1 VGTTRGQGPPNP
13 LRPAKCAN
21 VRDVLIIG
29 AGPAGLAA
37 AARLAAQGRDALVL
51 EEHAVV
57 GQPAHCT
64 GVLGH
69 DAFAELDL
77 PREAILSITRSAA
90 FRAGHGEPVL
100 IESDRVVAT
109 VVDRPRF
116 DAALAVKAQ
125 AAGAELRTG
134 ARVDSVTIDAG
145 GVTAA
150 VRGFAP
156 VRARALVLACGAN
169 YRFNRALGLGIPRA
183 YVQSAQVETPFAP
196 LPHIDVR
203 MGRALAPAGFAWAV
217 PFLRGDV
224 PYARLGLLC
233 ESGARARFGAFFAQM
248 ACEHGTPGAPP
259 PPRLKMLPMGPV
271 SRTFADRVLAVG
283 DAAGLV
289 KPTTGGGIY
298 YGLLSGFYAAETLDD
313 CLRTGRLDERGLRA
327 YETRW
332 RERIGPDIRAGLAF
346 RRLASRLGDRG
357 IHALVELARVDGIVP
372 LLKETADFNWHRRA
386 ALALLRHPAFRR
398 AVISSIWS

>member
-1 VGTTRGQGPPNP
+1 MRD
-13 LRPAKCAN
+13 

-37 AARLAAQGRDALVL
+37 AARLAAAGRDALVL
-51 EEHAVV
+51 EEHDVV
-57 GQPAHCT
+57 GRPVHCT

-77 PREAILSITRSAA
+77 PREAILSITRSAT

-100 IESDRVVAT
+100 VESDRVIAT
-109 VVDRPRF
+109 VVDRPVF
-116 DAALAVKAQ
+116 DAALAVRARE
-125 AAGAELRTG
+125 AGAEIRTG
-134 ARVDSVTIDAG
+134 ARVDAVAVQPSV
-145 GVTAA
+145 VT
-150 VRGFAP
+150 VTMRDGET
-156 VRARALVLACGAN
+156 VHGRALVLACGAN

-183 YVQSAQVETPFAP
+183 YVQSAQVELPFAA

-203 MGRALAPAGFAWAV
+203 MGRAVAPGGFAWAV
-217 PFLRGDV
+217 PFVRGGETF
-224 PYARLGLLC
+224 ARLGLLC
-233 ESGARARFGAFFAQM
+233 ETEARARFAAFFA
-248 ACEHGTPGAPP
+248 ALSREHASTSSMP
-259 PPRLKMLPMGPV
+259 PPRMKMLPLGPV
-271 SRTFADRVLAVG
+271 RKTVSDRIVAVG

-298 YGLLSGFYAAETLDD
+298 YGLLSGQYAAETLHT
-313 CLRTGRLDERGLRA
+313 CLAADRLSERDLRL

-332 RERIGPDIRAGLAF
+332 RQRIGPDIRAGLMF
-346 RRLASRLGDRG
+346 RRLATRLGDHS
-357 IHALVELARVDGIVP
+357 IDALVEVARVDGIVP

>member
-1 VGTTRGQGPPNP
+1 
-13 LRPAKCAN
+13 

-51 EEHAVV
+51 EEHDVV
-57 GQPAHCT
+57 GRPAHCT

-77 PREAILSITRSAA
+77 PRDTILSITRSAA
-90 FRAGHGEPVL
+90 FRAGHGDPVL
-100 IESDRVVAT
+100 IESDRVIAT

-116 DAALAVKAQ
+116 DAALAAKAQ

-134 ARVDSVTIDAG
+134 ARVEAIAVDAG
-145 GVTAA
+145 GVTAR
-150 VRGFAP
+150 VRGGAP
-156 VRARALVLACGAN
+156 VRARAVVVACGAN

-183 YVQSAQVETPFAP
+183 YVQSAQVEMPFAS

-203 MGRALAPAGFAWAV
+203 LGRTLAPAGFAWAV
-217 PFLRGDV
+217 PFVRGDV

-233 ESGARARFGAFFAQM
+233 DTDARGRFAAFYAQIAR
-248 ACEHGTPGAPP
+248 EHGADQAAPP
-259 PPRLKMLPMGPV
+259 APRMKMLPLGPV
-271 SRTFADRVLAVG
+271 SKTVSDRVIAVG

-298 YGLLSGFYAAETLDD
+298 YGLLSGVYAADTLDA
-313 CLRTGRLDERGLRA
+313 CLRDGRLGERDLRA
-327 YETRW
+327 YEVRW
-332 RERIGPDIRAGLAF
+332 RERIGPDIRAGLTF

-398 AVISSIWS
+398 AVITSIWS

>member
-1 VGTTRGQGPPNP
+1 
-13 LRPAKCAN
+13 

-29 AGPAGLAA
+29 AGPAGLSA
-37 AARLAAQGRDALVL
+37 AARLAARGRDTLVL
-51 EEHAVV
+51 EEHPEV
-57 GQPAHCT
+57 GRPAHCT

-69 DAFAELDL
+69 DAFSELDL
-77 PREAILSITRSAA
+77 PRDTILSITRSAA

-100 IESDRVVAT
+100 IESDHVIAT
-109 VVDRPRF
+109 VVDRPMF
-116 DAALAVKAQ
+116 DAALGDRAR
-125 AAGAELRTG
+125 AAGAEVRTS
-134 ARVDSVTIDAG
+134 ARVDAIAVDAD
-145 GVTAA
+145 GVTVG
-150 VRGFAP
+150 VRDGAP
-156 VRARALVLACGAN
+156 LRARALILACGAN

-183 YVQSAQVETPFAP
+183 YVQSAQVEMPFPA

-233 ESGARARFGAFFAQM
+233 DTGARARFGAFVDQLTR
-248 ACEHGTPGAPP
+248 EHGASSAPMP
-259 PPRLKMLPMGPV
+259 PPRLKMLPLGPV
-271 SRTFADRVLAVG
+271 GKTVSDRVLAVG

-298 YGLLSGFYAAETLDD
+298 YGLLSGVYAAETLDT
-313 CLRTGRLDERGLRA
+313 CLAADRLGERDLRV

-346 RRLASRLGDRG
+346 RKVASRLGDRG
-357 IHALVELARVDGIVP
+357 IDALVELARVDGIVP

>member
-1 VGTTRGQGPPNP
+1 MRAG
-13 LRPAKCAN
+13 
-21 VRDVLIIG
+21 VRDVRDVVIIG

-37 AARLAAQGRDALVL
+37 AARLAACGRDTVVL
-51 EEHAVV
+51 EEHTEV
-57 GQPAHCT
+57 GRPVHCT

-77 PREAILSITRSAA
+77 PRDTILSITRSAT

-100 IESDRVVAT
+100 IESDRVIAT
-109 VVDRPRF
+109 VVDRPLF
-116 DAALAVKAQ
+116 DAALATRAR
-125 AAGAELRTG
+125 AAGAEIRTG
-134 ARVDSVTIDAG
+134 ARVDSITVEPS
-145 GVTAA
+145 GVRVAMRDGTTMRGRA
-150 VRGFAP
+150 V
-156 VRARALVLACGAN
+156 VLACGAN

-183 YVQSAQVETPFAP
+183 YVQSAQVELPFAA

-203 MGRALAPAGFAWAV
+203 LGRTIAPGGFAWAV
-217 PFLRGDV
+217 PFVRGDET
-224 PYARLGLLC
+224 YARLGLLC
-233 ESGARARFGAFFAQM
+233 DAGARGRFDGFFDTMAR
-248 ACEHGTPGAPP
+248 EHGSLAAMPE
-259 PPRLKMLPMGPV
+259 PRMKMLPLGPV
-271 SRTFADRVLAVG
+271 RKTVSDRVIAVG

-298 YGLLSGFYAAETLDD
+298 YGLLSGQYAADTLDA
-313 CLRTGRLDERGLRA
+313 CLTSDRLDERDLRG

-332 RERIGPDIRAGLAF
+332 RERIGPDIRAGLLF

-357 IHALVELARVDGIVP
+357 IDALVEVARVDGIVP

>member
-1 VGTTRGQGPPNP
+1 M
-13 LRPAKCAN
+13 
-21 VRDVLIIG
+21 RDVLIIG
-29 AGPAGLAA
+29 AGPAGLTA
-37 AARLAAQGRDALVL
+37 AARLAAQGRDTLVL
-51 EEHAVV
+51 EEHDVV
-57 GQPAHCT
+57 GRPAHCT

-77 PREAILSITRSAA
+77 PRDTILSITRSAA
-90 FRAGHGEPVL
+90 FRAGHGDPVL
-100 IESDRVVAT
+100 IESDRVIAT

-116 DAALAVKAQ
+116 DAALAAKAQ

-134 ARVDSVTIDAG
+134 ARVETIAVDAR
-145 GVTAA
+145 GVTAR
-150 VRGFAP
+150 VRGGAP
-156 VRARALVLACGAN
+156 VRARAVVVACGAN

-183 YVQSAQVETPFAP
+183 YVQSAQVEMPFAS

-203 MGRALAPAGFAWAV
+203 LGRTLAPAGFAWAV
-217 PFLRGDV
+217 PFVRGDV

-233 ESGARARFGAFFAQM
+233 DTDARGRFAAFFAQI
-248 ACEHGTPGAPP
+248 AREHGAEHAAPP
-259 PPRLKMLPMGPV
+259 APRMKMLPLGPV
-271 SRTFADRVLAVG
+271 SKTVSDRVIAVG

-298 YGLLSGFYAAETLDD
+298 YGLLSGVYAADTLDA
-313 CLRTGRLDERGLRA
+313 CLRDGRLAERDLRA
-327 YETRW
+327 YEVRW
-332 RERIGPDIRAGLAF
+332 RERIGPDIRAGLTF

-398 AVISSIWS
+398 AVITSIWS

>member
-1 VGTTRGQGPPNP
+1 MRD
-13 LRPAKCAN
+13 

-29 AGPAGLAA
+29 AGPAGLSA
-37 AARLAAQGRDALVL
+37 AARLAARGRDTLVL
-51 EEHAVV
+51 EEHPEV
-57 GQPAHCT
+57 GRPAHCT

-69 DAFAELDL
+69 DAFTELDL
-77 PREAILSITRSAA
+77 PRDTILAITRSAG

-100 IESDRVVAT
+100 IESDHVIAT

-116 DAALAVKAQ
+116 DAALAAR
-125 AAGAELRTG
+125 AADAGAELRTG
-134 ARVDSVTIDAG
+134 ARVEGITVDAG

-150 VRGFAP
+150 VRGREP
-156 VRARALVLACGAN
+156 IRARALVLACGAN

-183 YVQSAQVETPFAP
+183 YVQSAQVEMPFAS

-203 MGRALAPAGFAWAV
+203 MGRTIAPAGFAWAV
-217 PFLRGDV
+217 PFVRGDV

-233 ESGARARFGAFFAQM
+233 ETDARARFAAFVAQLTR
-248 ACEHGTPGAPP
+248 EHGMPAAPMP
-259 PPRLKMLPMGPV
+259 PPRMKMLPLGPV
-271 SRTFADRVLAVG
+271 RKTVSDRVLAVG

-298 YGLLSGFYAAETLDD
+298 YGMLSGVYAAETLDA
-313 CLRTGRLDERGLRA
+313 CLAAGRLAERDLRP
-327 YETRW
+327 YEARW

-357 IHALVELARVDGIVP
+357 IDALVELARVDGIVP